1 MIGNV
6 HGRKNW
12 FYRLCRIA
20 EAGDSDMSYHRL
32 NAYDA
37 VRGGVMEI
45 EEVEAAR
52 RDFVRL
58 GKEGIFRQLY
68 MAEAADDGENPFGLD
83 AIRACCEGVEEFST
97 EHAAAAGVDLAGRGA
112 LNIAP
117 RSTAPVDRDF
127 TAISMLDR
135 SGHAT
140 HIERFRQAHT
150 ETSERIV
157 KVVGRTPA
165 LIDSTGAGDPV
176 VEGLQRRGDMIV
188 DGFTFTPRSRQELL
202 EHLALFIGDGDIRWP
217 DLGPCG
223 RESCLG
229 CPKCIGSKLRAE
241 LESFEFVFA
250 RTGVTWRVPDAMHDD
265 LAMSLALV
273 ARRMPWKRAAQI
285 LPIGIPSPHGSR
297 WMGATGERD
306 TAYAKYLESQKPTT
320 VSTFDSEETVPAP
333 ALITGPGAGKWR

>member
-1 MIGNV
+1 
-6 HGRKNW
+6 
-12 FYRLCRIA
+12 
-20 EAGDSDMSYHRL
+20 
-32 NAYDA
+32 
-37 VRGGVMEI
+37 
-45 EEVEAAR
+45 
-52 RDFVRL
+52 
-58 GKEGIFRQLY
+58 

-83 AIRACCEGVEEFST
+83 AIRACCEGITEFSI

-202 EHLALFIGDGDIRWP
+202 EHLALFIGDGDIKWP
-217 DLGPCG
+217 DLGLCG

-229 CPKCIGSKLRAE
+229 CPKCIGAKLRAE

-273 ARRMPWKRAAQI
+273 ARRMPWKRATQI
-285 LPIGIPSPHGSR
+285 LPQGIPSPHGSR

-320 VSTFDSEETVPAP
+320 VSTFDSEETVQAP